1 MTKSSQMTLDD
12 PKMLIADADDTDH
25 CTRVIDFVDDTY
37 ADANDNLHNADDDT
51 DHCTRVIPH
60 SCWLVWR
67 VLVLRDSGPIHL
79 VRKINRKPR
88 IFKNITF

>member
-1 MTKSSQMTLDD
+1 MNLDD

-25 CTRVIDFVDDTY
+25 CTRVIIFVDDTY
-37 ADANDNLHNADDDT
+37 FDVNDNLHDNDNDNLYDNDNDNLNDNDNT
-51 DHCTRVIPH
+51 DHCTRVISH

-79 VRKINRKPR
+79 VWTNKC
-88 IFKNITF
+88 